1 MAVLVAGLLPYFLAD
16 EVLTRDPGAPRGAYA
31 LSKLAFLGSL
41 ALALA
46 LDFERL
52 FFLVI
57 ILPVVLGFFVL
68 FGLLSRWI
76 MRATGSPLPAALA
89 QRGAVRL
96 GDQRDF
102 SGAWLTNAGARFI
115 KPSLAP
121 RAGAMVSLAP
131 SAGAHDVRRGPDV
144 PSHQGEEP

>member
-1 MAVLVAGLLPYFLAD
+1 VAVLAVAAFAVLAIYLPIDRFVTAFLPPPHRLGLMAVLVAGLLPYFLAD

-31 LSKLAFLGSL
+31 LSKLAFLASL

-76 MRATGSPLPAALA
+76 MGATGSPLPAALA
-89 QRGAVRL
+89 NAVLFGWAISVTFPVL
-96 GDQRDF
+96 G
-102 SGAWLTNAGARFI
+102 
-115 KPSLAP
+115 
-121 RAGAMVSLAP
+121 
-131 SAGAHDVRRGPDV
+131 
-144 PSHQGEEP
+144 